1 MSRLLRY
8 TLEWEQNT
16 APAPA
21 GGKGGAMA
29 RKNTHN
35 TKGKIIEAAWDLFYR
50 QGYDDTTVE
59 EIIAASGSSR
69 GSFYHYFEGKDALL
83 SSLSYLFDRKYEE
96 LSSTLDPNMDRF
108 DQLMYLN
115 RELFTMI
122 ENSISLDL
130 LARLY
135 SSQLVTRGD
144 KHLLDHNRIYYKLLR
159 QIVLEGQQRGELR
172 EDLPV
177 SEMVRVYALCER
189 ALIYD
194 WCLSE
199 GDYSLQQYGRTMMPL
214 FFGSFRA
221 QPK

>member
-1 MSRLLRY
+1 
-8 TLEWEQNT
+8 
-16 APAPA
+16 
-21 GGKGGAMA
+21 MA
-29 RKNTHN
+29 RKNNRN
-35 TKGKIIEAAWDLFYR
+35 TKGRIIEAAWRLFYR

-59 EIIAASGSSR
+59 EIIAESGTSR

-83 SSLSYLFDRKYEE
+83 TTVSYLFDQKYEE
-96 LSSTLDPNMDRF
+96 LMATISPDMDRF

-115 RELFTMI
+115 RELFAMI

-144 KHLLDHNRIYYKLLR
+144 KHLLDHNRTYDRLLR
-159 QIVLEGQQRGELR
+159 QIIIQGQERGELR
-172 EDLPV
+172 ADV
-177 SEMVRVYALCER
+177 TANEMVRVYALCER

-199 GDYSLQQYGRTMMPL
+199 GDYSLLQYGRTMMPM
-214 FFGSFRA
+214 FFGGFRSS
-221 QPK
+221 P

>member
-1 MSRLLRY
+1 
-8 TLEWEQNT
+8 
-16 APAPA
+16 
-21 GGKGGAMA
+21 MA

-59 EIIAASGSSR
+59 EIIAASGTSR

-96 LSSTLDPNMDRF
+96 LSSTLDPDMDRF

-115 RELFTMI
+115 RELFAMI

-177 SEMVRVYALCER
+177 SEIVRVYALCER

-221 QPK
+221 QHK